1 MAIQGLRRPLLT
13 LFALLG
19 ATQALP
25 ALQVPLTPSPHVSD
39 VPSIDTWA
47 LNPLGDAA
55 IIRLVTPSSSSEEY
69 ELHLLAINA
78 QYTIPTVLHGPTD
91 PRAVYTF
98 LDDHTLATLSPSSPA
113 SPSSSRLPEASRDKK
128 PEVKRWDLVVQKLN
142 YTSFPSAYPPS
153 LGRRRLVRRVELERS
168 PEKVLYSSQNG
179 ALVIVLSAP
188 QALEGEERTEE
199 KEGNGPVV
207 QVYLALGDSGQ
218 WTTKSK
224 LETPLKN
231 TGLIVL
237 EATIRG
243 PILAFSALN
252 PSLSIPSSPSVLYT
266 LDISSHKLTQ
276 ISSAHQGSASSPA
289 ISSEGRIAWLNQ
301 PPIHAGNERV
311 IEVRRALWLS
321 DDVDG
326 KSRAVGLQDYEL
338 SPTGVVFSKDGKAI
352 NLLTPHDNS
361 ASLFHIWT
369 PSSSSSPPAKPV
381 RIPSNGTIYDAVHV
395 GITPLDH
402 SHLIGSM
409 SEKTDGKGKEL
420 WVISHS
426 PHEDPA
432 DNYENIRLTWFTEG

>member
-1 MAIQGLRRPLLT
+1 MTIQGLRRPLLT

-19 ATQALP
+19 AAQALP
-25 ALQVPLTPSPHVSD
+25 AVQLPLTLSPHF
-39 VPSIDTWA
+39 
-47 LNPLGDAA
+47 LM
-55 IIRLVTPSSSSEEY
+55 EEY
-69 ELHLLAINA
+69 ELHLLAINV

-113 SPSSSRLPEASRDKK
+113 SPSSSRLREASRDKK
-128 PEVKRWDLVVQKLN
+128 PEVTRWELVVQKLN
-142 YTSFPSAYPPS
+142 YTSLPSAYPPS
-153 LGRRRLVRRVELERS
+153 LGREKLVRRVELERP
-168 PEKVLYSSQNG
+168 PEKLLYSPQNG

-188 QALEGEERTEE
+188 QALEGEERKEE
-199 KEGNGPVV
+199 TEGNGPVV
-207 QVYLALGDSGQ
+207 QVHLALGDNGQ

-224 LETPLKN
+224 LENPLKN

-252 PSLSIPSSPSVLYT
+252 SSLSIPSSSSILYT
-266 LDISSHKLTQ
+266 LDMSSHKLTQ
-276 ISSAHQGSASSPA
+276 ISSAHQGSANSPV
-289 ISSEGRIAWLNQ
+289 ISSEGKIAWLNQ
-301 PPIHAGNERV
+301 PPLHAGNKRV
-311 IEVRRALWLS
+311 GEVRRAREVRRALWLS

-326 KSRAVGLQDYEL
+326 KSRAVGLQDFEL

-369 PSSSSSPPAKPV
+369 PSSRSSPPAKPV